1 MEQRCSACVHSIS
14 GEHVVLQSHLYHSG
28 CFRCVSCDTALRD
41 AAAVFQ
47 EALGLYCDICH
58 TQKHAPRCKACGD
71 QICESTFA
79 SALGSS
85 WHTACFA
92 CANCAATL
100 ADGYHERDGQ
110 PLCSRCAAPHCAGCS
125 EPMLERITS
134 ALGRQW
140 HPRCFACGDCAAAA
154 SKRGESPPPLER
166 FHERDGAAY
175 CRRHF
180 NARFAPKCAR
190 CARPIVEGRSVT
202 VSSGEA
208 YHEECFVCAECA
220 AAVRH
225 DASFA
230 HDGDVFCATCY
241 HERVSE
247 RCAGCARP
255 IVEGKV
261 IALGTARYHARCF
274 ACSACSCALS
284 GTRSEAPASA
294 KTSAPASY
302 VREGRPWCAAC
313 FAAECGT
320 PCACCGVSQLKWIV
334 QAEQTLCHA
343 CTDSG
348 ARCFSCERVF
358 LLRGDGASTPAPARS
373 LADGRV
379 VCLRC
384 DASAVTTV
392 EEAAATLAAV
402 QRFFTSLGFR
412 AFTDRSDASALL
424 RPEEVP
430 LRLEERG
437 ALREMCAAHGRV
449 GRHVEAPL
457 GLTVSSI
464 CTQKEVVVETLTR
477 ETTTPSPL
485 PAARGPTAGARRGR
499 GRRARAGEASAAFG
513 SPVLVEPER
522 VVCTNVRRRNSMQ
535 VEVETVRRR
544 VSKQHF
550 ALTTPPARGGSA
562 RPAVVRRSGG
572 ARRTSVETTT
582 STSREMHSVNSI
594 AVLRGMPWVQL
605 SAVLAHE
612 LCHAFLKLKRFPAL
626 DPTAE
631 EGMCEL
637 WAHLWLT
644 HVAEGGGAAD
654 AARETGEG
662 AAAGAVEEARRRLRR
677 METNSDPVYG
687 GGLRAALDVFRR
699 SVAAST
705 REDSAAKVDG
715 DGDGASALAAL
726 TGMLKGLRRTRASF
740 G

>member
-1 MEQRCSACVHSIS
+1 MDSMERCRACTRSIA
-14 GEHVVLQSHLYHSG
+14 GEHVV
-28 CFRCVSCDTALRD
+28 
-41 AAAVFQ
+41 
-47 EALGLYCDICH
+47 ALG
-58 TQKHAPRCKACGD
+58 R
-71 QICESTFA
+71 
-79 SALGSS
+79 S
-85 WHTACFA
+85 WHTSCFA
-92 CANCAATL
+92 CSECATAL

-110 PLCSRCAAPHCAGCS
+110 PLCSRCAAPQCDSCS
-125 EPMLERITS
+125 EPMLGRITS
-134 ALGRQW
+134 ALGRKW

-154 SKRGESPPPLER
+154 SKRGELPPPLES

-180 NARFAPKCAR
+180 NARFATKCAR
-190 CARPIVEGRSVT
+190 CTRPIVEGRSVT

-208 YHEECFVCAECA
+208 YHEECIVCTDCA
-220 AAVRH
+220 LAVRH
-225 DASFA
+225 DAFFA
-230 HDGDVFCATCY
+230 HEGGLFCETCY

-247 RCAGCARP
+247 RCAGCERP

-261 IALGTARYHARCF
+261 IALEKERYHARCF
-274 ACSACSCALS
+274 ACSACACALS
-284 GTRSEAPASA
+284 GTDADAPAST
-294 KTSAPASY
+294 KTPAPAAY
-302 VREGRPWCAAC
+302 VHEGRPWCEAC
-313 FAAECGT
+313 FAVECGT

-334 QAEQTLCHA
+334 LAEQTLCRA
-343 CTDSG
+343 CADSG
-348 ARCFSCERVF
+348 ARCFSCERAF
-358 LLRGDGASTPAPARS
+358 LLRGDGADTAAPAPAPARS

-392 EEAAATLAAV
+392 EEATATLAAV

-449 GRHVEAPL
+449 GRHVDAPL

-464 CTQKEVVVETLTR
+464 CTRKNIVVETLTR
-477 ETTTPSPL
+477 ETTPSPL
-485 PAARGPTAGARRGR
+485 PTARGSSAGGRRGR
-499 GRRARAGEASAAFG
+499 GRSVRADEMSAA
-513 SPVLVEPER
+513 SVTPVLVEPER
-522 VVCTNVRRRNSMQ
+522 IVYTNVRRRNSMQ

-544 VSKQHF
+544 VSKQRVPLVSLR
-550 ALTTPPARGGSA
+550 ATGGGA
-562 RPAVVRRSGG
+562 QLAAVPRAGG
-572 ARRTSVETTT
+572 ARRTSIETTT
-582 STSREMHSVNSI
+582 STSRETHAVESI
-594 AVLRGMPWVQL
+594 AVLQGMPWVQL

-644 HVAEGGGAAD
+644 HVAEGGGAAL
-654 AARETGEG
+654 AGRAGSREG
-662 AAAGAVEEARRRLRR
+662 AAAAAAAAAAAEGAVEEARRRLRR
-677 METNSDPVYG
+677 MEENRDPVYG

-705 REDSAAKVDG
+705 RESSAAKA

-726 TGMLKGLRRTRASF
+726 IGMLKGLRRTRASF